1 MNDHAQRSAR
11 PQVALL
17 IVDLQR
23 GMQRDDLPP
32 RNNPGAEAR
41 IVELLAAWR
50 AAGWPVVHVRHISR
64 QPGSPFAPGQP
75 GVEFQPALAPR
86 DDEAVFEK
94 NVPDAFINS
103 GLQRWLHV
111 RDIRQVA
118 LVGVA
123 TENSVEAS
131 ARSAGNLGFQTW
143 VVADACFTFAKPDS
157 MAPRADEYMR
167 WRWPTCTASTP
178 WYCAP
183 NCCSA
188 CRPDCLP
195 GNSGT
200 TGLSG
205 KDRPA
210 PPYPHKPLIRKH

>member
-1 MNDHAQRSAR
+1 M
-11 PQVALL
+11 
-17 IVDLQR
+17 
-23 GMQRDDLPP
+23 
-32 RNNPGAEAR
+32 
-41 IVELLAAWR
+41 
-50 AAGWPVVHVRHISR
+50 VHVRHISR

-86 DDEAVFEK
+86 DEAVFEK

-103 GLQRWLHV
+103 AATLAHV

-143 VVADACFTFAKPDS
+143 VVADACFTFAKPDFHGT
-157 MAPRADEYMR
+157 PRSADEDMR

-178 WYCAP
+178 WYCAPP

-200 TGLSG
+200 TGLSS
-205 KDRPA
+205 KDRQAGSAISP
-210 PPYPHKPLIRKH
+210 

>member
-23 GMQRDDLPP
+23 GMQRHDLPP

-131 ARSAGNLGFQTW
+131 ARSADNLGFQTW
-143 VVADACFTFAKPDS
+143 VVADACFTFAKPDFHGT
-157 MAPRADEYMR
+157 PRSADEVHAMALANLHGEYAVVLR
-167 WRWPTCTASTP
+167 AAELLQR
-178 WYCAP
+178 
-183 NCCSA
+183 
-188 CRPDCLP
+188 LP
-195 GNSGT
+195 
-200 TGLSG
+200 
-205 KDRPA
+205 A
-210 PPYPHKPLIRKH
+210 

>member
-1 MNDHAQRSAR
+1 M
-11 PQVALL
+11 
-17 IVDLQR
+17 
-23 GMQRDDLPP
+23 
-32 RNNPGAEAR
+32 
-41 IVELLAAWR
+41 
-50 AAGWPVVHVRHISR
+50 VHVRHVSR

-143 VVADACFTFAKPDS
+143 VVADACFTFAKPDFHGT
-157 MAPRADEYMR
+157 PRSADEVHAMALANLHGEYAVVLR
-167 WRWPTCTASTP
+167 TAELLQ
-178 WYCAP
+178 
-183 NCCSA
+183 
-188 CRPDCLP
+188 RLP
-195 GNSGT
+195 
-200 TGLSG
+200 
-205 KDRPA
+205 A
-210 PPYPHKPLIRKH
+210 

>member
-1 MNDHAQRSAR
+1 M
-11 PQVALL
+11 
-17 IVDLQR
+17 
-23 GMQRDDLPP
+23 
-32 RNNPGAEAR
+32 
-41 IVELLAAWR
+41 
-50 AAGWPVVHVRHISR
+50 
-64 QPGSPFAPGQP
+64 
-75 GVEFQPALAPR
+75 EFQPALAPR

-143 VVADACFTFAKPDS
+143 VVADACFTFAKPDFHGT
-157 MAPRADEYMR
+157 PRSADEVHAMALANLHGEY
-167 WRWPTCTASTP
+167 A
-178 WYCAP
+178 WYCAPP

-205 KDRPA
+205 RRQAGSAISPIS
-210 PPYPHKPLIRKH
+210 H

>member
-1 MNDHAQRSAR
+1 MNDDAQRPTRS
-11 PQVALL
+11 QVALL

-32 RNNPGAEAR
+32 RNNPDAEAR
-41 IVELLAAWR
+41 VVELLAAWR
-50 AAGWPVVHVRHISR
+50 AAGWPVVHVRHVSR
-64 QPGSPFAPGQP
+64 QP

-143 VVADACFTFAKPDS
+143 VVADACFTFAKPDFHGT
-157 MAPRADEYMR
+157 PRSADEVHAMALANLHGEYAVVLR
-167 WRWPTCTASTP
+167 TAELLQ
-178 WYCAP
+178 
-183 NCCSA
+183 
-188 CRPDCLP
+188 RLP
-195 GNSGT
+195 
-200 TGLSG
+200 
-205 KDRPA
+205 A
-210 PPYPHKPLIRKH
+210 

>member
-1 MNDHAQRSAR
+1 MNDDAQRSAR
-11 PQVALL
+11 SQVALL

-23 GMQRDDLPP
+23 GMQRHDLPP

-50 AAGWPVVHVRHISR
+50 AAGWPVVHVRHVSR

-143 VVADACFTFAKPDS
+143 VVADACFTFAKPDFHGT
-157 MAPRADEYMR
+157 PRMR

-178 WYCAP
+178 WYCAPP

-205 KDRPA
+205 RRQAGSAISPIS
-210 PPYPHKPLIRKH
+210 H

>member
-1 MNDHAQRSAR
+1 MNDDAQRSAR
-11 PQVALL
+11 SQVALL

-23 GMQRDDLPP
+23 GMQRHDLPP

-50 AAGWPVVHVRHISR
+50 AAGWPVVHVRHVSR

-143 VVADACFTFAKPDS
+143 VVADACFTFAKPDFHGT
-157 MAPRADEYMR
+157 PRSADEVHAMALGQPAR
-167 WRWPTCTASTP
+167 RVRRGTARRRTV
-178 WYCAP
+178 A
-183 NCCSA
+183 A
-188 CRPDCLP
+188 LAGLTVCRATAGQQGCPAE
-195 GNSGT
+195 
-200 TGLSG
+200 
-205 KDRPA
+205 DRPV
-210 PPYPHKPLIRKH
+210 PPYPP

>member
-1 MNDHAQRSAR
+1 M
-11 PQVALL
+11 
-17 IVDLQR
+17 
-23 GMQRDDLPP
+23 
-32 RNNPGAEAR
+32 
-41 IVELLAAWR
+41 
-50 AAGWPVVHVRHISR
+50 
-64 QPGSPFAPGQP
+64 
-75 GVEFQPALAPR
+75 EFQPALAPR

-143 VVADACFTFAKPDS
+143 VVADACFTFAKPDFHGT
-157 MAPRADEYMR
+157 PRSADEVHAMALI
-167 WRWPTCTASTP
+167 TCTASTP
-178 WYCAP
+178 WFCAPP

-205 KDRPA
+205 RRQADSAISPIS
-210 PPYPHKPLIRKH
+210 H